1 MDRKAMT
8 PEQLRIAHVLGRAV
22 AAYLK
27 ADQEA
32 DYELPERVAVVIED
46 EDFAAFAK
54 SDFDNGVLGVERL
67 GVDRVRLIA
76 HAFPRKGLWNGPDI
90 LRNNTF
96 RRMLSSL
103 FHDLIWVYRRELAA
117 AWGTDEVAVMRWGG
131 DALWLVWTWAS
142 RDSWLGRREAWLAFQ
157 ITQSAAPVYHK
168 AKKLLG
174 KATAVVAVSLC
185 AGCAGCFSTPKGR
198 VVSVEGADVIRRV
211 MQEQGDG
218 LGWKTNAAPAKEV
231 SR

>member
-54 SDFDNGVLGVERL
+54 TNFDNGVLGVEKLGGGRIRL
-67 GVDRVRLIA
+67 VA

-117 AWGTDEVAVMRWGG
+117 AWGVDEVAVMRWGG
-131 DALWLVWTWAS
+131 DALWLVWSWAS
-142 RDSWLGRREAWLAFQ
+142 QDSWWGRREAWIAFQ
-157 ITQSAAPVYHK
+157 VTQTAAPVYHK
-168 AKKLLG
+168 AKKLFG

-185 AGCAGCFSTPKGR
+185 AGCAGCFATPKGR

-218 LGWKTNAAPAKEV
+218 LGWKTNAVPAKEV